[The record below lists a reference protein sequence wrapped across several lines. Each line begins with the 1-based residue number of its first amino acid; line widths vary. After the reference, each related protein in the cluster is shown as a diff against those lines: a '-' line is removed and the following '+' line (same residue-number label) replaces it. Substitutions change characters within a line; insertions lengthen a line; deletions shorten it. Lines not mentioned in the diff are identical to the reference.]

1 MGVNAN
7 ANNILVGI
15 PTYKRPE
22 ALARCLAALADQTH
36 QGFDLFVNYDA
47 PVTQCSSDTVRF
59 WLDVHR
65 RNREVFTHQSSH
77 EGQVAAHNMALW
89 DVGSEYEFI
98 FRLDD
103 DIILNPTAIERAL
116 RLIKSDPKA
125 GAVGGLWFDGR
136 GARKQLSLP
145 EYKKGLSPTVL
156 DQHIQSAYPPP
167 EKLDT
172 VAGVHHLYS
181 ACLYRTAAMRSV
193 GGWGELFSLHVAH
206 REETEGTIRLGR
218 GGHTLLVD
226 PSIRGQ
232 HLWFPS
238 GGVRIADANALRG
251 RDEAVFQDRLKSL
264 TVARLPL
271 NRKPTVGLFSEH
283 VGTRRK
289 VGAAR
294 IVGGGER
301 LFYLALSVLQKFPD
315 IDVYALAHDNL
326 MSPDMAQR
334 YFGFTYEPTGK
345 PPTKYDLQFSISHFP
360 RKATKAAAYS
370 GLILFPSVEPHH
382 IHEFATIYAI
392 SQYTAGYVEQYWGR
406 HADILYPP
414 TTYSCDDRMP
424 VKKDLML
431 CIGRLVTFKRHA
443 EIAQAFMQAQ
453 MPPGWE
459 LVIAGTTGENAPY
472 EAELAELARQNKKI
486 TLLTNVTDA
495 ELKELYDR
503 AKILVGGMG
512 LYSTTPHGFEHWGLT
527 QVEAMSRGCVPVMF
541 SGGGHR
547 EPYQKYLWNSLEEL
561 VRTLRH
567 LSEQGDEL
575 SRQSN
580 EVREKAREYT
590 VPIFAKKLHRA
601 IMESIYGT
609 VDQEGRAQALMG
621 VKAMELSTSAVSGL
635 FGVGLL
641 N

>member
-1 MGVNAN
+1 
-7 ANNILVGI
+7 
-15 PTYKRPE
+15 
-22 ALARCLAALADQTH
+22 
-36 QGFDLFVNYDA
+36 
-47 PVTQCSSDTVRF
+47 
-59 WLDVHR
+59 
-65 RNREVFTHQSSH
+65 
-77 EGQVAAHNMALW
+77 
-89 DVGSEYEFI
+89 
-98 FRLDD
+98 
-103 DIILNPTAIERAL
+103 
-116 RLIKSDPKA
+116 
-125 GAVGGLWFDGR
+125 
-136 GARKQLSLP
+136 
-145 EYKKGLSPTVL
+145 
-156 DQHIQSAYPPP
+156 
-167 EKLDT
+167 
-172 VAGVHHLYS
+172 
-181 ACLYRTAAMRSV
+181 
-193 GGWGELFSLHVAH
+193 
-206 REETEGTIRLGR
+206 
-218 GGHTLLVD
+218 
-226 PSIRGQ
+226 
-232 HLWFPS
+232 
-238 GGVRIADANALRG
+238 
-251 RDEAVFQDRLKSL
+251 
-264 TVARLPL
+264 
-271 NRKPTVGLFSEH
+271 
-283 VGTRRK
+283 
-289 VGAAR
+289 
-294 IVGGGER
+294 
-301 LFYLALSVLQKFPD
+301 VLQKFPD

-406 HADILYPP
+406 HADLLYPP

-472 EAELAELARQNKKI
+472 EAELAELAKQNKKI

-567 LSEQGDEL
+567 LSEQGEEL

-590 VPIFAKKLHRA
+590 VPVFAKKLHRA

-635 FGVGLL
+635 FGVGLTKL
-641 N
+641 SAGDTLRFDLENSTSDVWTPRDTQVVGRWGNGKTGDLIPQAPTRKVPIPTAMLPGDKIQFSMPVPYPPIGAGFLHLHIDVLRWGRQWLPQVSRRGKVRIIP